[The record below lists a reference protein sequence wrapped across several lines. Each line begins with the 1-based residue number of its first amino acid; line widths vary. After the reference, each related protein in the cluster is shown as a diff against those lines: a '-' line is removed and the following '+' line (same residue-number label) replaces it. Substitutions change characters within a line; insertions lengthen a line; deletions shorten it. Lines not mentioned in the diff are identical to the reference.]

1 MNISPKLTQLLGRS
15 VLQAQKHSPV
25 ILTGTGVVA
34 LLGAGV
40 LAAKA
45 TLKLDET
52 LTEAETR
59 LDRAKALVEAGSDE
73 PAIVTRTV
81 VHNALQVGKL
91 YWQPAVLAI
100 SGTVLVLAGHRILH
114 QRNAALVVAY
124 NGLETAFKTYRQ
136 RVVEKYGDE
145 VDKEIRYGIRTDK
158 VEQPD
163 GKKKSVTTVDRAS
176 TSEYIF
182 DFGPNNENWVGN
194 YEHNMFFLTGHT
206 NIFNDLLR
214 SRGHLFLSE
223 VLDGLGIPRTPAS
236 IVTGWIYDPKKEK
249 DPNHK
254 GDNYVDLGI
263 VDLWDTHGY
272 ILLDIN
278 VDGTIYDKI

>member
-1 MNISPKLTQLLGRS
+1 MNISPKLTQLFGRA
-15 VLQAQKHSPV
+15 VLQTQKHSPV
-25 ILTGTGVVA
+25 ILTATGVVA
-34 LLGAGV
+34 LLSAGV

-45 TLKLDET
+45 TLKLDDT

-59 LDRAKALVEAGSDE
+59 LDRAKALVAAGSDE
-73 PAIVTRTV
+73 PAIVTRTL

-91 YWQPAVLAI
+91 YWQPATLAI
-100 SGTVLVLAGHRILH
+100 GGTVMILAGHHILH
-114 QRNAALVVAY
+114 KRNAALVVAY
-124 NGLETAFKTYRQ
+124 TSLETAFKNYRA
-136 RVVEKYGDE
+136 RIVEKYGAE

-163 GKKKSVTTVDRAS
+163 GKKKNVTTVDRDS

-194 YEHNMFFLTGHT
+194 YEHNLFFLTGHT

-223 VLDGLGIPRTPAS
+223 VLDALGISRTPAS
-236 IVTGWIYDPKKEK
+236 IVTGWIYDK
-249 DPNHK
+249 DNPDHV

-263 VDLWDTHGY
+263 VDLWESHGY